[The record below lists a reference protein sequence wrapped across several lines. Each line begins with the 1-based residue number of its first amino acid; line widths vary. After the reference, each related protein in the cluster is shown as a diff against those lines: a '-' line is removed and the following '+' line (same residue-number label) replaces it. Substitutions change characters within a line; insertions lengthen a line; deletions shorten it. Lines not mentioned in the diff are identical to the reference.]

1 MSDDQNSPKGVIA
14 IVTNARGDVI
24 AAHAD
29 FDQSGYGGFKL
40 WQAQK
45 MRAGK
50 FAAWAT
56 IKAYASPALTESFD
70 SYDLERCFEAL
81 VRKGGHKRVYKSVG
95 WPADVA
101 EDVES

>member
-1 MSDDQNSPKGVIA
+1 MSDEQASPKGVIA
-14 IVTNARGDVI
+14 IVTNAHGDVI
-24 AAHAD
+24 ATHAD

-50 FAAWAT
+50 FVAWAT
-56 IKAYASPALTESFD
+56 IKAYASPALTDSLD
-70 SYDLERCFEAL
+70 SYDLEMCFEAL
-81 VRKGGHKRVYKSVG
+81 IGKGGHKRIYKSVG

-101 EDVES
+101 EKVES

>member
-1 MSDDQNSPKGVIA
+1 MTDGQASPNGVVA
-14 IVTNARGDVI
+14 VVTNSHGDVI
-24 AAHAD
+24 ATHAD
-29 FDQSGYGGFKL
+29 FDRSGYGGFKR

-50 FAAWAT
+50 FVAWAT
-56 IKAYASPALTESFD
+56 IKAYASPALTDALD

-101 EDVES
+101 ADVES